1 MKRTVVILL
10 LLCTLLVSCVHQNN
24 GIDHSVSNGG
34 ERDGSGGGTATSPE
48 EGSVDSYLD
57 VVCYPAKDYGTFL
70 VGSQDDTDVLSL
82 QLPSSW
88 VLTQKDSSY
97 VISSER
103 GEIGMIFPGVAEDA
117 ASWEPARTEKYK
129 PTTTVSVN
137 KIIEKRIG
145 GSGFRH
151 RFVFTY
157 QSNNGERTVTLTS
170 NYAEADSNTQRT
182 IWLGADT
189 KQLRTDPKIG
199 IISAPSA
206 KKSVLILGNS
216 FIRTSNIGNILQ
228 EMCNKNGKTCTVT
241 AYSRGYANIGTYSS
255 DTSIINSIKAK
266 NYGAVFICG
275 CYSSAGEQAN
285 NYGTLRE
292 ACNTAG
298 IPLILFPAH
307 NESLEIINE
316 IRKKYPDDLFLNW
329 REEINTLISKKG
341 IGVSSF
347 CINDEHNHSTPLA
360 GYVGAHMIYRAI
372 FGAVPKKYTS
382 DVFDSASY
390 YATLGDYVTKPA
402 IVFDGK
408 AAVYYFDFK

>member
-10 LLCTLLVSCVHQNN
+10 LLCTLLVGCVHQNN

-57 VVCYPAKDYGTFL
+57 VVCYPVKDYGTFL

-157 QSNNGERTVTLTS
+157 RSNNGERTVTLTS

-228 EMCNKNGKTCTVT
+228 ELCHK
-241 AYSRGYANIGTYSS
+241 
-255 DTSIINSIKAK
+255 
-266 NYGAVFICG
+266 YGAVFICG

-408 AAVYYFDFK
+408 ATVYYFDFK

>member
-10 LLCTLLVSCVHQNN
+10 LLCTLLVGCVHQNN

-57 VVCYPAKDYGTFL
+57 VVCYPVKDYGTFL

-157 QSNNGERTVTLTS
+157 RSNNGERTVTLTS

-241 AYSRGYANIGTYSS
+241 AYSRGY
-255 DTSIINSIKAK
+255 
-266 NYGAVFICG
+266 VRRRFH
-275 CYSSAGEQAN
+275 
-285 NYGTLRE
+285 LR
-292 ACNTAG
+292 
-298 IPLILFPAH
+298 LL
-307 NESLEIINE
+307 
-316 IRKKYPDDLFLNW
+316 
-329 REEINTLISKKG
+329 
-341 IGVSSF
+341 
-347 CINDEHNHSTPLA
+347 
-360 GYVGAHMIYRAI
+360 
-372 FGAVPKKYTS
+372 
-382 DVFDSASY
+382 
-390 YATLGDYVTKPA
+390 
-402 IVFDGK
+402 
-408 AAVYYFDFK
+408 